1 MPEFWDDDQTG
12 AVNNTEDSPVVN
24 FKNLNVLTDYFQ
36 KDIMR
41 DAGGNVRHII
51 LLGGLYLKERDPW
64 RRL

>member
-1 MPEFWDDDQTG
+1 MMTETG

-51 LLGGLYLKERDPW
+51 LSEEGLHQRRRDP
-64 RRL
+64 RRCL